1 MARARNIKPGFF
13 RNADLVELPFE
24 ARLLFIGL
32 WTIADRAGRLEDRP
46 KQIKME
52 LFPADSFDC
61 DMMLNELQRIGM
73 VDRYEH
79 DGKKYLQVVN
89 FCKHQNPHRDEK
101 ASTIPDKNG
110 HVAIAEQAPKKHCA
124 NTVQTLCKDDGNPAD
139 SLLLIPDSL
148 NPIPEDIST
157 DVDIVAS
164 KLTTPPCPHQV
175 ILKLYAKHL
184 PELPYP
190 RIWEGARAKNL
201 AARWKWA
208 LTAKREDGTR
218 YATDEQSGLEFF
230 ERFFAY
236 VAKSDFL
243 TGRNGKWQ
251 SCDLEWLTKAGNF
264 AKVISGNY
272 ENRG

>member
-73 VDRYEH
+73 VERYELY
-79 DGKKYLQVVN
+79 GKRYLQVVN
-89 FCKHQNPHRDEK
+89 FCKHQNPHKDEK

-110 HVAIAEQAPKKHCA
+110 NVATIEQTPKKHGA
-124 NTVQTLCKDDGNPAD
+124 NTVQTPCKDDGNPAD

-148 NPIPEDIST
+148 NLIHEDIDT
-157 DVDIVAS
+157 DVSIVAS
-164 KLTTPPCPHQV
+164 KLTTPQCPHQE
-175 ILKLYAKHL
+175 IIKLYAKSL
-184 PELPYP
+184 PDHPQP
-190 RIWEGARAKNL
+190 RIWEGVRVRDL
-201 AARWKWA
+201 AARWKW
-208 LTAKREDGTR
+208 LLSNKRQDGTP
-218 YATDEQSGLEFF
+218 YATDKESALEFF
-230 ERFFAY
+230 DRFFAY

-243 TGRNGKWQ
+243 TGRAGKWQ
-251 SCDLEWLTKAGNF
+251 ADLPWLVKSENF